1 MASISISDL
10 YRGEGPGEKYGGILN
25 AVFHEIFTKGI
36 PGGCSE
42 QTWIE
47 LLTVKHTFLVAERM
61 KTEGDVVSE
70 LSEAASPF
78 CVSEKEA
85 ALCNGAQRAPHF
97 PTRMC
102 SGALRLSSTVGAD
115 IPHFPTR
122 MCSGAQ
128 CAPPEPSETRRGVT
142 E

>member
-36 PGGCSE
+36 PEGCSE

-78 CVSEKEA
+78 CVSEKRA
-85 ALCNGAQRAPHF
+85 AL
-97 PTRMC
+97 
-102 SGALRLSSTVGAD
+102 
-115 IPHFPTR
+115 
-122 MCSGAQ
+122 CSGAQ
-128 CAPPEPSETRRGVT
+128 CAPRASLAVWEEVT